1 MPRIYLCFLWHMHQ
15 PFYKD
20 LASGEYKLPW
30 TRLHALKDYYGMV
43 EILRE
48 FPNVRQTFNL
58 VPSMMAQVHEYARG
72 EARDPY
78 LIAALKPA
86 ETLSEG
92 DQTFLLQQFQ
102 QPHPPSMTRALPRYA
117 GLWEARHAQSSVE
130 MARRRFSTQDFRDL
144 QVISQLVWFDEEF
157 RTADPEIRELFDKGA
172 DYTLDDQRMVGR
184 KQLEILRKVIPIYG
198 EMAGTGQIE
207 VSTTPY
213 YHPILPLVCDSN
225 IASVAHPGVPL
236 PPAFRF
242 PEDAQI
248 QLQMA
253 RDYVEREFGV
263 APVGLWP
270 SEGSV
275 SDETFGIAAAVGF
288 HWAASDSGVL
298 GRTLG
303 RAIGVDAIYRPYRW
317 EQNRSQISVVFRDHF
332 LSDLIGFVYSG
343 MDSTQAAYD
352 FLNRIRENCRG
363 ILAGGRDALVPII
376 LDGENAWEYYDRN
389 GRPFLRHLYK
399 LISEDGQMSAVT
411 VSDALSKME
420 PEPLSHVFPGSWI
433 NANFDVWIGAE
444 EDNQAW
450 TQLLRARET
459 YQAAQNVPS
468 DRRSLAYEELL
479 IAEGSDW
486 CWWYGPEH
494 DSANRVEFDQ
504 LYRSH
509 LANVYRFL
517 NLSPPEELS
526 RAILRVAVSA
536 VHVAPSGPI
545 APVIDGEITSY
556 FEWLGAGLY
565 RVDERSGSMHG
576 KKFLVREVYYGGDG
590 ENLYLRVDFHR
601 GSEQT
606 ISEME
611 ARLNIATGSPAL
623 SSQVTVRFDYG
634 RANVTEL
641 NLAAATGEAATAA
654 VEFAFKNVLEV
665 RLSLAALG
673 VRADAP
679 VRFQFSLWQG
689 GLPMDAV
696 PQQDWIE
703 MPGACEVDWAA

>member
-1 MPRIYLCFLWHMHQ
+1 MHQ

-43 EILRE
+43 AILRE

-58 VPSMMAQVHEYARG
+58 VPSMMVQVDEYARG
-72 EARDPY
+72 EAHDPY
-78 LIAALKPA
+78 LVLALKPA
-86 ETLSEG
+86 ETLTAPE
-92 DQTFLLQQFQ
+92 QIFLLQQFL
-102 QPHPPSMTRALPRYA
+102 QPHPLHMIQALPRYA
-117 GLWEARHAQSSVE
+117 GLYEARHSQSSLE
-130 MARRRFSTQDFRDL
+130 MARRRFSIQDFRDL
-144 QVISQLVWFDEEF
+144 QVISQLLWFDEEF
-157 RTADPEIRELFDKGA
+157 RVTDPEVRDLFAKGR
-172 DYTLDDQRMVGR
+172 DYTLDDQRLVGR
-184 KQLEILRKVIPIYG
+184 KQLEILGQVIPVYR
-198 EMAGTGQIE
+198 EMATTGRIE

-213 YHPILPLVCDSN
+213 YHPILPLLCDSN
-225 IASVAHPGVPL
+225 IASVSHPGIPL
-236 PPAFRF
+236 PPAFRY
-242 PEDAQI
+242 PEDAHA
-248 QLQMA
+248 QLEMA
-253 RDYVEREFGV
+253 RHYVEREFGV

-275 SDETFGIAAAVGF
+275 SDETFGIAAEVGYR
-288 HWAASDSGVL
+288 WAASDSGVL
-298 GRTLG
+298 ANTLG
-303 RAIGVDAIYRPYRW
+303 RVIGVDAIYRPYRW
-317 EQNRSQISVVFRDHF
+317 EQNRGQLNVLFRDHF

-343 MDSTQAAYD
+343 MESGQAARD
-352 FLNRIRENCRG
+352 FLSRIRENCRG

-376 LDGENAWEYYDRN
+376 LDGENAWEYYEGN
-389 GRPFLRHLYK
+389 GRPFLRHLYR
-399 LISEDGQMSAVT
+399 LISEDAQMSAVT
-411 VSDALSKME
+411 VSEALTKIE

-444 EDNQAW
+444 EDNLAW
-450 TQLLRARET
+450 SQLLRARET
-459 YQAAQNVPS
+459 YQAAANVPA
-468 DRRSLAYEELL
+468 DRRRLAYEELL

-526 RAILRVAVSA
+526 RPILRVAVSA
-536 VHVAPSGPI
+536 LHEPPSGPI
-545 APVIDGEITSY
+545 QPVIDGEVTSY

-576 KKFLVREVYYGGDG
+576 KKFLVREVYYGSDSR
-590 ENLYLRVDFHR
+590 NLYLRVDFHR

-606 ISEME
+606 IAEME
-611 ARLNIATGSPAL
+611 ARLSIAAGDPAQ

-641 NLAAATGEAATAA
+641 KLAAAPESDTGAA
-654 VEFAFKNVLEV
+654 VEFAFKSVLEA

-673 VRADAP
+673 VRGSGP
-679 VRFQFSLWQG
+679 VRFQFSLWQR

-696 PQQDWIE
+696 PQQGWIE
-703 MPGACEVDWAA
+703 MPGANPADWGV